1 MARGIEPVIAAVILI
16 AIAVVV
22 AIAVIGWIMGLWGAV
37 STPREQLSVT
47 GLNLTISKNGNVT
60 YLMITNSGGVAAE
73 ITSVSVSGIAC
84 TSSIEDDEDDY
95 RIIKPGESMTVKVKL
110 QGCELIPGAM
120 YTVIVYTKAGG
131 AYPTVVKAVEA
142 TSTTTT

>member
-37 STPREQLSVT
+37 TTPREQLSVT
-47 GLNLTISKNGNVT
+47 GVSLDVAKRNLTLIV
-60 YLMITNSGGVAAE
+60 TNSGGVTAK
-73 ITSVSVSGIAC
+73 ITNVSINGPGCVA
-84 TSSIEDDEDDY
+84 IETPDTDITID
-95 RIIKPGESMTVKVKL
+95 PGKSKTVTVTFTDTD
-110 QGCELIPGAM
+110 CSPTAGAM
-120 YTVIVYTKAGG
+120 YTVTVYTAAGG

-142 TSTTTT
+142 TQTQGG

>member
-60 YLMITNSGGVAAE
+60 YLMITNSGGAAAE
-73 ITSVSVSGIAC
+73 ITSVSISGIGC
-84 TSSIEDDEDDY
+84 TSST
-95 RIIKPGESMTVKVKL
+95 IKDGYISPGESKTVTVTFTD
-110 QGCELIPGAM
+110 CDPISGAM

-142 TSTTTT
+142 TSTTTSGG

>member
-47 GLNLTISKNGNVT
+47 GLNLTISKNENVT

-84 TSSIEDDEDDY
+84 TSSIEDSNK
-95 RIIKPGESMTVKVKL
+95 IIEPGKSMTVKVGL
-110 QGCELIPGAM
+110 QGCEPIPGAM

-142 TSTTTT
+142 TSTTTSGG